1 MKHLVTIAALILG
14 LAATGPGFAM
24 PDLQEIKFNKSTGKT
39 YDSIL
44 LRNVKLLDQE
54 NPGQEIDVNILIKS
68 NQLELVSQD
77 LIPLDEAVVTFD
89 ARGGFVLG
97 QMSLGEPANFMVMD
111 GNPRNDIDVL
121 LDTKSHT
128 LFAVRRGQ
136 VLRNRLEIVVDE
148 TPEEKRRASGGWLAY
163 SPPPLAVPLDY
174 QDRGKFNRFDTK
186 AVSGLAAGAVVLDR
200 QFWVDQNSASEAQV
214 GDLTAFEGGEI
225 RGLRVGAVGTLNFDK
240 PWVWTLFGA
249 THAFDK
255 GFDVEESDEFTFF
268 DVRLDI
274 PVWEKAGFSIGKQ
287 KEPISM
293 ERLMSMVHLPMQERA
308 AISDAILPSRNV
320 GLVMSGS
327 MFRDR
332 VAWGAGAFNSWLDKD
347 QPESFSDNTTNY
359 VGRATWV
366 PFESATESTL
376 LHLGVAYRYSDAE
389 QGAAVRTEPEFNQ
402 SPAFISSN
410 LFDAQ
415 RIDTYQA
422 EASLRSGPF
431 WLHGEWLQ
439 ADLESQAMLDPTVK
453 GYHLTAS
460 WALSGEMREYN
471 KRVGIFKRLP
481 IARTV
486 HQNGWGAWEV
496 STRYS
501 TLDANDGLLE
511 AGDMD
516 IVSAGINWWLT
527 PYFSID
533 INYRYITL
541 DKDGLDGTSHGFN
554 TRVLLVLE

>member
-1 MKHLVTIAALILG
+1 MRQLTIISTLVVGIFLPVVVFALPPPPEV
-14 LAATGPGFAM
+14 T
-24 PDLQEIKFNKSTGKT
+24 FNKFTAKA

-44 LRNVKLLDQE
+44 LRNVRLLDQD
-54 NPGQEIDVNILIKS
+54 NPGQAIDVNILIKS
-68 NQLELVSQD
+68 NKLELVSQD
-77 LIPLDEAVVTFD
+77 LIALEAAAVTFD
-89 ARGGFVLG
+89 AKGGFVLG

-111 GNPRNDIDVL
+111 RNPRSDMDVL

-128 LFAVRRGQ
+128 LFAVRSGL
-136 VLRNRLEIVVDE
+136 VLRNRLETVVDE
-148 TPEEKRRASGGWLAY
+148 TPEEKKRASGGWLAY

-174 QDRGKFNRFDTK
+174 QDTGKFNRFDTR
-186 AVSGLAAGAVVLDR
+186 AVSGIAAAAVVLDR
-200 QFWVDQNSASEAQV
+200 QYWVDQNSDSKIQV
-214 GDLTAFEGGEI
+214 GDLSDFEGGEI
-225 RGLRVGAVGTLNFDK
+225 RGLRLGAVGTLNFDK

-255 GFDVEESDEFTFF
+255 GFDVDDSDEFTFF

-274 PVWEKAGFSIGKQ
+274 PVWERAGFSVGKQ

-293 ERLMSMVHLPMQERA
+293 ERLMSMAYLPMQERSA
-308 AISDAILPSRNV
+308 VSDAILPSRNT

-327 MFRDR
+327 MFNDR

-347 QPESFSDNTTNY
+347 QPDSFSDNTTNY

-366 PFESATESTL
+366 PFESDNESTL
-376 LHLGVAYRYSDAE
+376 LHFGAAYRYSDAK
-389 QGAAVRTEPEFNQ
+389 QGALVRTEPEFNQ
-402 SPAFISSN
+402 SPDFVTSD
-410 LFDAQ
+410 LFGAE
-415 RIDTYQA
+415 RVDTYQV

-439 ADLESQAMLDPTVK
+439 ADIDSPSMLDPSVT
-453 GYHLTAS
+453 GYHVTAS
-460 WALSGEMREYN
+460 WALSGEMRGYN

-486 HQNGWGAWEV
+486 HQNGWGAWEIG
-496 STRYS
+496 TRYS

-516 IVSAGINWWLT
+516 IASAGVNWWLT
-527 PYFSID
+527 PYFNIN

-541 DKDGLDGTSHGFN
+541 DKDGLEGTSHGIN
-554 TRVLLVLE
+554 SRVVLILE